1 MFECQRVQDN
11 QRDIIA
17 TKANWRQEGT
27 NWWYV
32 MGWLRGKTT
41 ENQTA
46 HDTRFNRHDSACV
59 DRECR
64 MSQWF
69 QGDQIT
75 NRLMKRIKGE
85 INIPTM
91 LMPKM
96 SHWECV
102 HMTRGCRESVTCQKK
117 ESKHEQHKQRKDETR
132 TKRNREITW
141 MVVNQSK
148 NYLANFVGVVM
159 MTRPEVGNTANSSN
173 QTKTPHR
180 SVKENE
186 RRGEVYE
193 LIDLPI
199 LRTWA
204 RTFSGNGDI
213 RGKNRDK
220 RCFGSFCQE
229 GMDFSRI
236 HYRRL
241 PMEVKKDGAALC
253 KKAKE
258 KWVAFKFWTVNSSRF
273 NHFSP

>member
-1 MFECQRVQDN
+1 
-11 QRDIIA
+11 
-17 TKANWRQEGT
+17 
-27 NWWYV
+27 
-32 MGWLRGKTT
+32 
-41 ENQTA
+41 
-46 HDTRFNRHDSACV
+46 
-59 DRECR
+59 
-64 MSQWF
+64 
-69 QGDQIT
+69 
-75 NRLMKRIKGE
+75 
-85 INIPTM
+85 M

-173 QTKTPHR
+173 QTKTSHR
-180 SVKENE
+180 IVKENE

-204 RTFSGNGDI
+204 HTFSGNGDI

-236 HYRRL
+236 HKGDCRWKWRK
-241 PMEVKKDGAALC
+241 MALRC
-253 KKAKE
+253 ARKPRKSEWYLNFERSIVVVSTIFHRNDLLRAMHWCFIKT
-258 KWVAFKFWTVNSSRF
+258 TVQ
-273 NHFSP
+273 HCTFSTLVHQNELYTLYTYVTK